1 MLTILASL
9 SIIFALYVIHSNNVV
24 YCLMSLIIVFFLSG
38 LILIAFRAEF
48 LGYMLI
54 IVYVGAIA
62 ILFLFVVMTIDIN
75 REEANYALL
84 KNTDNYTSQI
94 IGIFFMLTVLF
105 ITVRVFEADSILFK
119 KFSFIHDYGSY
130 LTFSNS
136 LNTVA
141 ISLYTF
147 HFLYMVLAG
156 LLLLV
161 AMIGAVILTLDK
173 KRLNQNSQKQ
183 HYQSFK
189 KSGVSNRK
197 NRKNRK

>member
-1 MLTILASL
+1 
-9 SIIFALYVIHSNNVV
+9 
-24 YCLMSLIIVFFLSG
+24 MSLIIVFFLSG